1 MLIHD
6 TGSQYVMKT
15 IISISALAGLIITV
29 IYSLST
35 AAVSGHHVETG
46 EAINLSGWQ
55 AIYVFIAEKGL
66 HAYIFSL
73 LPVFLSF
80 TAIIAFTWRYI
91 LHRKQKNSD
100 A

>member
-1 MLIHD
+1 
-6 TGSQYVMKT
+6 MKT
-15 IISISALAGLIITV
+15 ILSVSALAGLLITL

-35 AAVSGHHVETG
+35 AAVSGHNVATG
-46 EAINLSGWQ
+46 EAIHLAGWQ
-55 AIYVFIAEKGL
+55 AIYVFINDKGL

-80 TAIIAFTWRYI
+80 SAIIAFPWHFIR
-91 LHRKQKNSD
+91 RKRQRSLE